1 MRTIVA
7 MTGASGSIFGVE
19 LVRRLPGEVYAILS
33 RWGQH
38 VLREE
43 LDLGREDLEAIATR
57 LFYDADL
64 SAPLASGSNAW
75 DAMVV
80 LPCSTSTVGKI
91 ASGIA
96 DSLVT
101 RAAAVTLKEGRR
113 LVLCPRETP
122 LSAVILRQLAALA
135 GDGVVVMPVSP
146 GWYDRPRTL
155 DDLVGGFVD
164 RVLQVLGVEVP
175 GGWRAA
181 ELEGARRS
189 LPSEAPRQ
197 PDEPAGQPPDGSG
210 EEAFELLDASMVPI
224 YASMT
229 SSRRLEMAFDTIA
242 FMRQRIRTH
251 LRHQHPDWGDE
262 QIEAELAARIR
273 RGAG

>member
-7 MTGASGSIFGVE
+7 LTGASGSIFGVE
-19 LVRRLPGEVYAILS
+19 LLKHLPGERYAILS

-38 VLREE
+38 VLKEE
-43 LDLGREDLEAIATR
+43 TGLGRDDVVALATR
-57 LFYDADL
+57 LFSDADL
-64 SAPLASGSNAW
+64 SAPLASGSNHW

-122 LSAVILRQLAALA
+122 LPAVTLRQLADLA
-135 GDGVVVMPVSP
+135 RDGVTVMPVSP
-146 GWYDRPRTL
+146 GWYGRPATL
-155 DDLVGGFVD
+155 DDLVADFVG
-164 RVLQVLGVEVP
+164 RVLQVLGLEVP

-181 ELEGARRS
+181 ELEGAGRA
-189 LPSEAPRQ
+189 LPGERVP
-197 PDEPAGQPPDGSG
+197 GPPDS
-210 EEAFELLDASMVPI
+210 
-224 YASMT
+224 
-229 SSRRLEMAFDTIA
+229 
-242 FMRQRIRTH
+242 
-251 LRHQHPDWGDE
+251 
-262 QIEAELAARIR
+262 
-273 RGAG
+273 

>member
-1 MRTIVA
+1 MRTVVA
-7 MTGASGSIFGVE
+7 MTGASGSIFGLE
-19 LVRRLPGEVYAILS
+19 LMRRLPGEVYAILS

-43 LDLGREDLEAIATR
+43 MNLGREDVEAIATR

-64 SAPLASGSNAW
+64 SAPLASGSNRW
-75 DAMVV
+75 ESMIV

-101 RAAAVTLKEGRR
+101 RAAAVTLKERRR

-122 LSAVILRQLAALA
+122 LSAVILRQLAELA
-135 GDGVVVMPVSP
+135 RDGVTVMPVSP
-146 GWYDRPRTL
+146 GWYGHPGTL
-155 DDLVGGFVD
+155 DDLVHDFVD
-164 RVLQVLGVEVP
+164 RVLQILGVEVP
-175 GGWRAA
+175 GGWRAE

-189 LPSEAPRQ
+189 APIESV
-197 PDEPAGQPPDGSG
+197 PGGKAGTRTGVAEGD
-210 EEAFELLDASMVPI
+210 AFDLLDTSMVPI
-224 YASMT
+224 YAAMT
-229 SSRRLEMAFDTIA
+229 PSRRLATAFGAID
-242 FMRQRIRTH
+242 FMRRRIRTH
-251 LRHQHPDWGDE
+251 LRQRNPDWTDE